1 MTDEKT
7 GGEAWLNGL
16 ELSTSLTVADV
27 QQSLDWYRDAL
38 GFEVVQ
44 RYENEGTLRAASVR
58 AGNVRFLL
66 GQDNGE
72 KGWDRSK
79 GEGMS
84 LMITVERP
92 VDEVAARRGL
102 REPAWSAI
110 PRPIPGASGL
120 SGFATPTVSS
130 SLSRMR
136 APRERHRGERRRS
149 VYEEV
154 TVGHDHCGIGRG
166 IVPSRDRLCSGE
178 IPVRVHDTVK
188 EQHNIV

>member
-66 GQDNGE
+66 GQDNGG

-92 VDEVAARRGL
+92 VDEVAARAR
-102 REPAWSAI
+102 SA
-110 PRPIPGASGL
+110 GASLVSDPETNPWGIRAFRVRDPD
-120 SGFATPTVSS
+120 GFLLVIANEG
-130 SLSRMR
+130 
-136 APRERHRGERRRS
+136 AP
-149 VYEEV
+149 
-154 TVGHDHCGIGRG
+154 
-166 IVPSRDRLCSGE
+166 
-178 IPVRVHDTVK
+178 
-188 EQHNIV
+188 